1 MLYHKFNYRLIEIIL
16 SYFKR
21 QRIPDYT
28 ECSVAKLTVLAF
40 SQQYSGLRTQDS
52 GLRTPRSRMTVY
64 FDRFRNRIDAE

>member
-1 MLYHKFNYRLIEIIL
+1 MYHKFNYRLIEIIL

-40 SQQYSGLRTQDS
+40 S
-52 GLRTPRSRMTVY
+52 
-64 FDRFRNRIDAE
+64 